1 MPPIENARGFKGDK
15 EIVRIE
21 RERNANGD
29 LVEFQYNKDGYCLVA
44 KIVMGD
50 DDEQ

>member
-21 RERNANGD
+21 RERNEDGV
-29 LVEFQYNKDGYCLVA
+29 LVEYQYNKDGYCLVA
-44 KIVMGD
+44 RMVT
-50 DDEQ
+50 EEE